1 MNYVATIGLEVHVQ
15 LKTCSKM
22 FCASAVK
29 FGAEPNTNTC
39 PICLGLPG
47 ALPVMNHEAL
57 RLTVLTGLM
66 LGCDIAPVSKFDRK
80 NYFYPDMPKNY
91 QISQYDMPLCT
102 NGSVP
107 LHDLAY
113 PKDAQKTITT
123 PDREVHLVRIHL
135 EEDVAKS
142 FHFENATGID
152 FNRAGTPLMEIVT
165 QPEIYSPEEAFAF
178 LTALKQ
184 ILIYGDVSDAD
195 MEKGQL
201 RCDCNVSVRPEE
213 QTELGAKIEIKNMNS
228 ISGVRRALA
237 YEIQR
242 QIGLLKSSERLEQET
257 RGWDDTAGET
267 FLMRTKEFAHDYRY
281 FPDPDLVPVK
291 TDVLLADVR
300 QRVPELPKAKRARFV
315 QQYHVSPYDAG
326 VLANDLDLA
335 RYFEVAAKGAQ
346 KPKNVA
352 NWILNDLQNA
362 LTAAGKTVHDC
373 PIPPETID
381 ELVNLIDSGKIS
393 GKQGKEV
400 FAEMFATGKRAAAIV
415 KEKGIEQLSDSSAI
429 EALCDE
435 VIQAN
440 PKPVADF
447 KAGNVA
453 SLNFLKGQVIKLSKG
468 KANPQLVGEILERKL
483 KVSTGVLSGA
493 PSLGPLA
500 VQINQSARWR
510 HEFREIFAVASR
522 MVKRVQTRIHC
533 RLGQRDATRARFVC
547 ENDFIPLDR
556 GNLIIETRYRP
567 ATEKCTCGFWRIEDR
582 RLDFVLSRDAT
593 H

>member
-1 MNYVATIGLEVHVQ
+1 VKYIATIGLEVHVQ

-22 FCASAVK
+22 FCASPVE
-29 FGAEPNTNTC
+29 FGAEPNTHTC

-47 ALPVMNHEAL
+47 ALPVMNQEAL
-57 RLTVLTGLM
+57 RMTVLTGLM
-66 LGCDIAPVSKFDRK
+66 LGCDIAPISKFDRK

-107 LHDLAY
+107 LHNLAY
-113 PKDAQKTITT
+113 PKDAQKKIAT
-123 PDREVHLVRIHL
+123 PDKEVHLVRIHL

-142 FHFENATGID
+142 SHFENSTGID

-165 QPEIYSPEEAFAF
+165 QPEINSPEEAFAF

-184 ILIYGDVSDAD
+184 ILMYGDVSDAD

-201 RCDCNVSVRPEE
+201 RCDCNVSVRPES
-213 QTELGAKIEIKNMNS
+213 QTQFGAKIEIKNLNS

-237 YEIQR
+237 YEIRR
-242 QIGLLKSSERLEQET
+242 QISVLQSGEQLAQET
-257 RGWDDTAGET
+257 RGWDDVAGET

-291 TDVLLADVR
+291 TDSLVADVR
-300 QRVPELPKAKRARFV
+300 ERIPELPKAKRARFV
-315 QQYHVSPYDAG
+315 EQYQVSPYDAA
-326 VLANDLDLA
+326 VLANDLA
-335 RYFEVAAKGAQ
+335 VAKYFEMAAKGAK
-346 KPKNVA
+346 KPKNIA

-362 LTAAGKTVHDC
+362 LSAASKTMDHC
-373 PIPPETID
+373 PIPPEALD
-381 ELVNLIDSGKIS
+381 ELVNLIDRGKIS

-400 FAEMFATGKRAAAIV
+400 FAEMFATRRSAAAIV
-415 KEKGIEQLSDSSAI
+415 KEKGIEQLSDPGSI

-435 VIQAN
+435 VIKAN

-468 KANPQLVGEILERKL
+468 RANPQLVGEILERKM
-483 KVSTGVLSGA
+483 K
-493 PSLGPLA
+493 P
-500 VQINQSARWR
+500 
-510 HEFREIFAVASR
+510 
-522 MVKRVQTRIHC
+522 
-533 RLGQRDATRARFVC
+533 
-547 ENDFIPLDR
+547 
-556 GNLIIETRYRP
+556 
-567 ATEKCTCGFWRIEDR
+567 
-582 RLDFVLSRDAT
+582 
-593 H
+593 

>member
-1 MNYVATIGLEVHVQ
+1 LDYPLIEPKPEWMKYITTIGLEVHVQ
-15 LKTCSKM
+15 LKTRSKM
-22 FCASAVK
+22 FCACPVE
-29 FGAEPNTNTC
+29 FGAEPNTHTC

-47 ALPVMNHEAL
+47 SLPVMNHEAL
-57 RLTVLTGLM
+57 RMTVLTGLM
-66 LGCDIAPVSKFDRK
+66 LGCDIAPVCKFDRK

-91 QISQYDMPLCT
+91 QISQYEMPLCT

-113 PKDAQKTITT
+113 PKDAQKNITT
-123 PDREVHLVRIHL
+123 PDKEVHLVRIHL

-142 FHFENATGID
+142 FHFENSTGID

-165 QPEIYSPEEAFAF
+165 QPEINSPEEAFAF

-184 ILIYGDVSDAD
+184 ILIYGGVSDAD

-201 RCDCNVSVRPEE
+201 RCDCNVSVRPEK
-213 QTELGAKIEIKNMNS
+213 QTELGAKTEIKNMNS

-242 QIGLLKSSERLEQET
+242 QINALESGEKLEQET
-257 RGWDDTAGET
+257 RGWDDVAGET

-291 TDVLLADVR
+291 TEVLLTDARD
-300 QRVPELPKAKRARFV
+300 RVPELPKAKRARFV
-315 QQYHVSPYDAG
+315 EQYQVSAYDAG

-335 RYFEVAAKGAQ
+335 RYFEAAAKGAK

-362 LTAAGKTVHDC
+362 LGDAGKIISDC
-373 PIPPETID
+373 RIPPEALD

-400 FAEMFATGKRAAAIV
+400 FSEMFATGKDAVTIV
-415 KEKGIEQLSDSSAI
+415 NEKGIEQLSDVSAI

-435 VIQAN
+435 VLAAN
-440 PKPVADF
+440 PKPAADF
-447 KAGNVA
+447 KAGNLA
-453 SLNFLKGQVIKLSKG
+453 SLNFLKGQVMKLSKG
-468 KANPQLVGEILERKL
+468 KANPQLVGEIFEKKL
-483 KVSTGVLSGA
+483 RS
-493 PSLGPLA
+493 
-500 VQINQSARWR
+500 
-510 HEFREIFAVASR
+510 
-522 MVKRVQTRIHC
+522 
-533 RLGQRDATRARFVC
+533 
-547 ENDFIPLDR
+547 
-556 GNLIIETRYRP
+556 
-567 ATEKCTCGFWRIEDR
+567 
-582 RLDFVLSRDAT
+582 
-593 H
+593 